1 MEKKN
6 IALLEFDE
14 TKTAKF
20 SPQDFSKTPKNLPE
34 RCALVFSSAS
44 VTEIAEKYHAE
55 QVGSFYNCT
64 CNIPVYVLDY
74 EGTKIALTAG
84 FLGSAGA
91 AAQMEELIAGGVKKI
106 VACGSCGV
114 LTPQQFGALVI
125 PTSAVRDEGASF
137 HYAPP
142 SYEIEADKETAKKIA
157 ETLQELGLPHVFG
170 KTWTSDAIYR
180 ETEEKIALRRG
191 EGCITVEME
200 CSAMIAVSQFRGVK
214 FGQILFCGD
223 DLSGEGY
230 DSRAFYEAKDVYRNL
245 AEYAIECVKN
255 L

>member
-1 MEKKN
+1 MEKKS

-20 SPQDFSKTPKNLPE
+20 SPQDFPIAPKNLPE

-44 VTEIAEKYHAE
+44 VLEIAEKCHAE
-55 QVGSFYNCT
+55 QVGSVHTCT

-106 VACGSCGV
+106 VSCGSCGV
-114 LTPQQFGALVI
+114 LTPQTFGALVI
-125 PTSAVRDEGASF
+125 PTSAVRDEGTSF

-142 SYEIEADKETAKKIA
+142 AYEIDADKETAASIA
-157 ETLQELGLPHVFG
+157 ETLQTLGLPYLFG

-180 ETEEKIALRRG
+180 ETEDKIALRRK

-200 CSAMIAVSQFRGVK
+200 CAAMIAVAQFRGVK

-230 DSRAFYEAKDVYRNL
+230 DSREFYEAKDIYRNL
-245 AEYAIECVKN
+245 AEYAIKCVKN